1 MAGCP
6 LKLSFPGVENGA
18 VSRARSKWLWHVF
31 MVQARDDAICALTA
45 KGPADSPTMARTALG
60 SNNLAGGR
68 LAGVNLGLR
77 GVALACRCGLLAD
90 ERFLL
95 QSHRGVSSVYLTPA
109 TSHGRATKWPN
120 SARLSKTF
128 KSLKNKGTRSARV
141 LYAPGRRLRHSE
153 PVG

>member
-6 LKLSFPGVENGA
+6 LKLSFPGAENGA

-95 QSHRGVSSVYLTPA
+95 QSHRGVSSVYLTAA

-120 SARLSKTF
+120 SARLSKNLQII
-128 KSLKNKGTRSARV
+128 KKQRN
-141 LYAPGRRLRHSE
+141 
-153 PVG
+153 

>member
-1 MAGCP
+1 MALQPRELNNLIAYGGLP
-6 LKLSFPGVENGA
+6 VETLIPGAENGA

-31 MVQARDDAICALTA
+31 MVQDRDDVICALTA
-45 KGPADSPTMARTALG
+45 KGPADSPTRARTAPG

-95 QSHRGVSSVYLTPA
+95 
-109 TSHGRATKWPN
+109 
-120 SARLSKTF
+120 
-128 KSLKNKGTRSARV
+128 
-141 LYAPGRRLRHSE
+141 HSQLWCLQF
-153 PVG
+153 